1 VSEKKWYALRVF
13 SGKEAL
19 AKAHIEHEIKLQGIK
34 DKVGHIIIPSENII
48 EMKDGKKRVK
58 NRVFF
63 PGYMI
68 IEMVMDSQTK
78 HIIENAPGVVSFVGP
93 KNQPTPLRESE
104 VKSILSKIEKSK
116 ETEVK
121 GKVSVPFKVGD
132 PIRVIDGPFNDF
144 TGFVEE
150 INEEKNKV
158 KVNISIFGRP
168 TPVEL
173 DFLQVELEK

>member
-1 VSEKKWYALRVF
+1 LEKKWYTLRIY
-13 SGKEAL
+13 SGQEAKI
-19 AKAHIEHEIKLQGIK
+19 KAHIEAEIKLKGIEE
-34 DKVGHIIIPSENII
+34 KVGRIIIPSENVV
-48 EMKDGKKRVK
+48 EMRDGKKRVK

-63 PGYMI
+63 PGYML
-68 IEMVMDSQTK
+68 IEMVLDNQTQ
-78 HIIENAPGVVSFVGP
+78 HVVSGAPGVISFVGP
-93 KNQPTPLRESE
+93 KSEPVPLRDAE
-104 VKSILSKIEKSK
+104 VNRILGKIENSR
-116 ETEVK
+116 EAEVK
-121 GKVSVPFKVGD
+121 GKVNVPFKVGD
-132 PIRVIDGPFNDF
+132 PIRVVDGPFNDF

>member
-1 VSEKKWYALRVF
+1 MSEKKWYALRVY
-13 SGKEAL
+13 SGKEARV
-19 AKAHIEHEIKLQGIK
+19 KAHIEKEVQLQGIEE
-34 DKVGHIIIPSENII
+34 KVGHIVIPSENII

-58 NRVFF
+58 NKTFF

-68 IEMVMDSQTK
+68 IELLLDAQTK
-78 HIIENAPGVVSFVGP
+78 HVIVNAPGVVSFVGP
-93 KNQPTPLRESE
+93 KNEPVPLRESE
-104 VKSILSKIEKSK
+104 VRSILGKIERSR

-121 GKVSVPFKVGD
+121 GKISVPYKVGD
-132 PIRVIDGPFNDF
+132 PIRVTDGPFNDF

>member
-1 VSEKKWYALRVF
+1 VTEKKWYALRVY
-13 SGKEAL
+13 SGKEAKV
-19 AKAHIEHEIKLQGIK
+19 KAHIENEIELKKIK
-34 DKVGHIIIPSENII
+34 EKVGYIIIPSENII

-58 NRVFF
+58 NKVFF
-63 PGYMI
+63 PGYML
-68 IEMVMDSQTK
+68 IEMVLDNQTK
-78 HIIENAPGVVSFVGP
+78 HVIVNAPGVVSFVGP
-93 KNQPTPLRESE
+93 KNEPTPLRESE
-104 VKSILSKIEKSK
+104 VRSILGKIEKSR

-121 GKVSVPFKVGD
+121 GKVSIPYKVGD
-132 PIRVIDGPFNDF
+132 PIRVTDGPFDDF

>member
-1 VSEKKWYALRVF
+1 LVKKWYSLRIY
-13 SGKEAL
+13 SGQEGKV
-19 AKAHIEHEIKLQGIK
+19 KAHIESELELKSIQ
-34 DKVGHIIIPSENII
+34 DKVGRIIIPSENVV
-48 EMKDGKKRVK
+48 EMRDGKKRVK

-63 PGYMI
+63 PGYML
-68 IEMVMDSQTK
+68 IEVELDTMTK
-78 HIIENAPGVVSFVGP
+78 HVISGAPGVISFVGP
-93 KNQPTPLRESE
+93 KNEPTPLRKGE
-104 VKSILSKIEKSK
+104 VDRILGKIESSK
-116 ETEVK
+116 EAEVK

-132 PIRVIDGPFNDF
+132 PIRVTDGPFNDF

>member
-1 VSEKKWYALRVF
+1 LAKNWYTLRIY
-13 SGKEAL
+13 SGQEAKV
-19 AKAHIEHEIKLQGIK
+19 KAHIDSEVALANIENKIGK
-34 DKVGHIIIPSENII
+34 IIIPSENVV
-48 EMKDGKKRVK
+48 EMRDGKKKVK
-58 NRVFF
+58 NKVFF
-63 PGYMI
+63 PGYI
-68 IEMVMDSQTK
+68 LIEMELDTQTH
-78 HIIENAPGVVSFVGP
+78 HIVSGAPGVISFVGP
-93 KNQPTPLRESE
+93 KNSPTPLRKVE
-104 VKSILSKIEKSK
+104 VERILGKIERSK

-121 GKVSVPFKVGD
+121 GKVEVPFRVGD
-132 PIRVIDGPFNDF
+132 AIRVTDGPFNDF

>member
-1 VSEKKWYALRVF
+1 MPQWYAIHVF
-13 SGKEAL
+13 SGHEKKIQRYLENE
-19 AKAHIEHEIKLQGIK
+19 IERMNLRE
-34 DKVGHIIIPSENII
+34 KVPRILIPSEDVV
-48 EMKDGKKRVK
+48 EMRDGKKRVK
-58 NRVFF
+58 NRIFF
-63 PGYMI
+63 PGYML
-68 IEMVMDSQTK
+68 IEMVLDNQTQ
-78 HIIENAPGVVSFVGP
+78 HVIVNAPGVVSFVGP
-93 KNQPTPLRESE
+93 KNEPVPLRQSE
-104 VKSILSKIEKSK
+104 VNSILGKIEKSR

-121 GKVSVPFKVGD
+121 GKVTVPYKIGD

>member
-1 VSEKKWYALRVF
+1 LAKKWYSLRIY
-13 SGKEAL
+13 SGQEDKV
-19 AKAHIEHEIKLQGIK
+19 KAHILAEVGLKGIEDKIGEII
-34 DKVGHIIIPSENII
+34 VPSENVV
-48 EMKDGKKRVK
+48 EMRDGKKRVK

-63 PGYMI
+63 PGYI
-68 IEMVMDSQTK
+68 LIEMELDNQT
-78 HIIENAPGVVSFVGP
+78 HHVVSNAPGVISFVGP
-93 KNQPTPLRESE
+93 RNEPTPLRDYE
-104 VKSILSKIEKSK
+104 VKRILGKMERSK
-116 ETEVK
+116 EAEVK
-121 GKVSVPFKVGD
+121 GKVDIPFKVGD
-132 PIRVIDGPFNDF
+132 PIRVVDGPFNDF

>member
-1 VSEKKWYALRVF
+1 MAKKWYTLRIY
-13 SGKEAL
+13 SGQEARV
-19 AKAHIEHEIKLQGIK
+19 KAHIEAEIKLKGIE
-34 DKVGHIIIPSENII
+34 DKIGRIIIPSENVI
-48 EMKDGKKRVK
+48 EMRDGKKRVK

-63 PGYMI
+63 PGYI
-68 IEMVMDSQTK
+68 LIEMMLDNQT
-78 HIIENAPGVVSFVGP
+78 HHVVSNAPGVISFVGP
-93 KNQPTPLRESE
+93 KNEPTPLRDAE
-104 VKSILSKIEKSK
+104 VERILGKIESGR

-121 GKVSVPFKVGD
+121 GKVKAPFKVGD
-132 PIRVIDGPFNDF
+132 PIRVTDGPFNDF

-150 INEEKNKV
+150 INDEKNKV

>member
-13 SGKEAL
+13 SGKEAKV
-19 AKAHIEHEIKLQGIK
+19 KAHIESEIKLQGIE
-34 DKVGHIIIPSENII
+34 DKIGLIVIPSENII

-58 NRVFF
+58 NKVFF
-63 PGYMI
+63 PGYML
-68 IEMVMDSQTK
+68 IELILDNQTK
-78 HIIENAPGVVSFVGP
+78 HVISNAPGVVSFVGP
-93 KNQPTPLRESE
+93 RNKPAPLRESE
-104 VKSILSKIEKSK
+104 VRSILGKIQKSR
-116 ETEVK
+116 EAEVK

>member
-1 VSEKKWYALRVF
+1 VEKKWYTLRIY
-13 SGKEAL
+13 SGQESKI
-19 AKAHIEHEIKLQGIK
+19 KAHIESEIALKGIEE
-34 DKVGHIIIPSENII
+34 KVGRIIIPSENVV
-48 EMKDGKKRVK
+48 EMRDGKKRMK

-63 PGYMI
+63 PGYML
-68 IEMVMDSQTK
+68 IEMVLDNQTQ
-78 HIIENAPGVVSFVGP
+78 HVVSGAPGVISFVGP
-93 KNQPTPLRESE
+93 KNEPTALRETE
-104 VKSILSKIEKSK
+104 VSRILGKIEDSK
-116 ETEVK
+116 EAEVK
-121 GKVSVPFKVGD
+121 GKLSVPFKVGD
-132 PIRVIDGPFNDF
+132 PIRVVDGPFNDF

>member
-1 VSEKKWYALRVF
+1 LAKKWYSLRIY
-13 SGKEAL
+13 SGQEGKV
-19 AKAHIEHEIKLQGIK
+19 KAHIESEIELKSIQ
-34 DKVGHIIIPSENII
+34 DRVGRIIIPSENVV
-48 EMKDGKKRVK
+48 EMRDGKKRVK

-63 PGYMI
+63 PGYML
-68 IEMVMDSQTK
+68 IEVELDNLTK
-78 HIIENAPGVVSFVGP
+78 HVISGAPGVISFVG
-93 KNQPTPLRESE
+93 
-104 VKSILSKIEKSK
+104 SK
-116 ETEVK
+116 EAEIK
-121 GKVSVPFKVGD
+121 GKISIPFKVGD
-132 PIRVIDGPFNDF
+132 PIRVTDGPFNDF

>member
-1 VSEKKWYALRVF
+1 MAKKWYTLRIY
-13 SGKEAL
+13 SGQEGKV
-19 AKAHIEHEIKLQGIK
+19 KAHIDSEIALQNIEEKIGR
-34 DKVGHIIIPSENII
+34 IIIPSENVV
-48 EMKDGKKRVK
+48 EMRDGKKRVK

-63 PGYMI
+63 PGYI
-68 IEMVMDSQTK
+68 LIEMDMDNLTHHVIS
-78 HIIENAPGVVSFVGP
+78 NAPGVISFVGP
-93 KNQPTPLRESE
+93 KNDPTPLRESE
-104 VKSILSKIEKSK
+104 VRRILGKIERSR
-116 ETEVK
+116 EAEVK
-121 GKVSVPFKVGD
+121 GKVSIPFKVGD
-132 PIRVIDGPFNDF
+132 PIRVTDGPFNDF